1 MVYMGWERRETEET
15 CLEEGEKKRKRTG
28 EKRYKNKVNKKV
40 DGQRKQKPEKKHEG
54 EVATE
59 RVQKGRSRVKKRK
72 EKGKSYR
79 GNNNRSKLGIKE

>member
-1 MVYMGWERRETEET
+1 
-15 CLEEGEKKRKRTG
+15 
-28 EKRYKNKVNKKV
+28 VNKKV

-79 GNNNRSKLGIKE
+79 GNNNRGKLRIKE